1 MFFLQPLDVFY
12 WILKRFPA
20 FGNAC
25 CQATI
30 IFEILSRNDDFGFG
44 RVARSNKTFG
54 CCKLIHTTNKL
65 WPVPQCQ
72 NFNQTRPPNP
82 FFTTCPGMTKLKT
95 LISKT
100 FVLFWIVIYDIKFI
114 QFRIRASVPSSSSSI
129 TSATASCLLLT
140 LRVSRAGSNIALF
153 SSRVPAGPSSHYF
166 FGQNISSRC
175 KSYHHT
181 LFLCLS

>member
-1 MFFLQPLDVFY
+1 MFFLQPLNVFY

-20 FGNAC
+20 FGKAC

-82 FFTTCPGMTKLKT
+82 FFTTCPGMTKLET

-100 FVLFWIVIYDIKFI
+100 FFLLLIVIYGIKFI
-114 QFRIRASVPSSSSSI
+114 QHLNLSHQCKHQAPGQAPRSHHSGSVVQLGQ
-129 TSATASCLLLT
+129 AHLDFNLL
-140 LRVSRAGSNIALF
+140 
-153 SSRVPAGPSSHYF
+153 
-166 FGQNISSRC
+166 
-175 KSYHHT
+175 
-181 LFLCLS
+181 